1 MEFITSN
8 ELESLIDDTTE
19 SLLTLFKEHKDELI
33 KLIGEDRYNRQLNA
47 LEVLLKKEI
56 EEGVFQNIE
65 DILDDRPETLKDVKL
80 DKGFATQCG
89 IKGSKLSGG

>member
-19 SLLTLFKEHKDELI
+19 SLLKLFKENKDELI
-33 KLIGEDRYNRQLNA
+33 KIIGEDRYNRQLNA

-56 EEGVFQNIE
+56 EEGVF
-65 DILDDRPETLKDVKL
+65 
-80 DKGFATQCG
+80 
-89 IKGSKLSGG
+89 

>member
-8 ELESLIDDTTE
+8 ELESLMDDTTE
-19 SLLTLFKEHKDELI
+19 SLLKLFKENKDELI
-33 KLIGEDRYNRQLNA
+33 KIIGEDRYNRQLNA

-65 DILDDRPETLKDVKL
+65 DILDDRPETLKDV
-80 DKGFATQCG
+80 
-89 IKGSKLSGG
+89 

>member
-19 SLLTLFKEHKDELI
+19 SLLTLFKENKDELI

-56 EEGVFQNIE
+56 EEGVF
-65 DILDDRPETLKDVKL
+65 
-80 DKGFATQCG
+80 
-89 IKGSKLSGG
+89 

>member
-19 SLLTLFKEHKDELI
+19 SLLKLFKENKDELI
-33 KLIGEDRYNRQLNA
+33 KIIGEDRYNRQLNA

-65 DILDDRPETLKDVKL
+65 DILDDRPETLKDV
-80 DKGFATQCG
+80 
-89 IKGSKLSGG
+89 